1 VCRSDNR
8 LDETERLK
16 YISETYSV
24 RVGVIINVNVE
35 VAGQDDITAV

>member
-1 VCRSDNR
+1 VCRSYNR

-16 YISETYSV
+16 DISETHGV
-24 RVGVIINVNVE
+24 RVGVIVNVNVE